1 MKITYFYRNH
11 KAGYSIK
18 KVSDLYVNQME
29 DKEVFE
35 MPSQYASIKSILRSR
50 IIK

>member
-35 MPSQYASIKSILRSR
+35 MPSQYASIKSILRNM
-50 IIK
+50 